1 MESEGILYIVKNKSA
16 TNIKNI
22 YLFFFQP
29 NITIVSQKRSVEKL
43 VAFLILHTEGEG
55 EGGVVM
61 ERGGVIMVVGGG
73 E

>member
-55 EGGVVM
+55 VL
-61 ERGGVIMVVGGG
+61 
-73 E
+73 